1 MTTSY
6 IATDGDIRKLA
17 KGFANGVVAIEQG
30 WDTYFKYL
38 VGTVQHTL
46 DIKPP
51 KKRVPTRAISPEQS
65 AAQVAALREVHTR
78 WLGIVT
84 EELRAKGFR
93 GDDVHSRTA
102 KYRSSAS
109 ELLTYLKRGKDV
121 GALVPA
127 TVTKAKLSKE
137 NAVSRAKELPA
148 GVRPGLLAKKLQ
160 GEAVALTDH
169 LRELSLVDRG
179 QALALAEASLLA
191 LTGLVTE
198 IGMASTPEA
207 IAQLS
212 HHAPPVQMSPSL
224 HKEVAAP
231 AAKLRNEVARIAS

>member
-17 KGFANGVVAIEQG
+17 KGFANGVVAIEKG

-121 GALVPA
+121 GALAPA

-160 GEAVALTDH
+160 GEAAALTDH

-179 QALALAEASLLA
+179 QALALAEASLQA
-191 LTGLVTE
+191 LTGLMTE
-198 IGMASTPEA
+198 IGMS
-207 IAQLS
+207 AQ
-212 HHAPPVQMSPSL
+212 HADTLQGPRAPQAVLAL
-224 HKEVAAP
+224 HKEAG
-231 AAKLRNEVARIAS
+231 RIAS

>member
-179 QALALAEASLLA
+179 QALALAEASLQA
-191 LTGLVTE
+191 LTGLMTE
-198 IGMASTPEA
+198 IGMS
-207 IAQLS
+207 AQHVDTLQGPR
-212 HHAPPVQMSPSL
+212 APQAVLAL
-224 HKEVAAP
+224 HKEAG
-231 AAKLRNEVARIAS
+231 RIAS